1 MIVTKEQAIQRE
13 VVPGV
18 SQIHYLD
25 KATGSGAVSMGV
37 VILQPGAALRQHT
50 HKAEDAM
57 IVIEGKGLML
67 VGDQEI
73 PIEEGMAL
81 LAPANTLHG
90 LKNNSDKPLRIVYT
104 WPAVEVQRFFPE

>member
-1 MIVTKEQAIQRE
+1 MIVKKEEAIHRE

-25 KATGSGAVSMGV
+25 KNTGAGAVSMGI
-37 VILQPGAALRQHT
+37 VILQPGAALKQHT

-67 VGDQEI
+67 VGDEEH

-104 WPAVEVQRFFPE
+104 WPAVDVARYFPE